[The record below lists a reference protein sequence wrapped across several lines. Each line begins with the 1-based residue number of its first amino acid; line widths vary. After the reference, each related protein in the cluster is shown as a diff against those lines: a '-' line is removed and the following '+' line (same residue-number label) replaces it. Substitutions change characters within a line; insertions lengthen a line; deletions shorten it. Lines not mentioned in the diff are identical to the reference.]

1 MVSLKRIDEVKNGKR
16 KITKGEFDR
25 LMVRGW
31 KEHKKG
37 YTKCVFRSG
46 NNHMC
51 AIGVVIDELG
61 RGHEPAWQ
69 VARQIL
75 PDSMWG
81 KIADTS
87 NDAGNKTAAIR
98 AVKALQWEE

>member
-1 MVSLKRIDEVKNGKR
+1 MTSLKKIQEVVDGKR

-31 KEHKKG
+31 KEHKKR
-37 YTKCVFRSG
+37 YVKNFFRMNG
-46 NNHMC
+46 GMC

-61 RGHEPAWQ
+61 LSHKPSWIA
-69 VARQIL
+69 AAQIL
-75 PDSMWG
+75 PDDMWN

-87 NDAGNKTAAIR
+87 NDAGNKTAAIK
-98 AVKALQWEE
+98 AVKALQW